1 MSRQR
6 RLEGARR
13 RRVCSATE
21 RTFEEGNA
29 EECGRLGDA
38 IGADDDGVVRGAVGT
53 I

>member
-6 RLEGARR
+6 RLEGTRR

-21 RTFEEGNA
+21 RAFEGNA

-38 IGADDDGVVRGAVGT
+38 IGADDDDIVRGAVGT